1 MTAFFEMGGYAGF
14 IWPAYGVVAVVLVGL
29 MALSRRALKT
39 AETELAALDP
49 HKDDEPEN
57 GQ

>member
-1 MTAFFEMGGYAGF
+1 MAAFFEMGGHAGF
-14 IWPAYGVVAVVLVGL
+14 IWPAYGVTAVVLVGL
-29 MALSRRALKT
+29 MARSRRSLKS

-49 HKDDEPEN
+49 QKDGEPEN